1 MSDDQTRMRDD
12 ETEIEYMK
20 RIALSCTEEEIW
32 RAVFVSEVK
41 LLFLKLML
49 ELNFVDPA
57 GADVFDLLP
66 RYRGRLALNRV
77 PYVVDQA
84 APGAGQVLQD
94 ARFGLSRRRIRGR
107 CDVVPQAV
115 ARQRQSIHKIDKWLI
130 V

>member
-1 MSDDQTRMRDD
+1 MRDD

-66 RYRGRLALNRV
+66 GAPKPALKLDKLLKREQGPPKLFAV
-77 PYVVDQA
+77 LRHA
-84 APGAGQVLQD
+84 ALTNVRDDEVAPALEEGSRKRNAGLTNVEN
-94 ARFGLSRRRIRGR
+94 
-107 CDVVPQAV
+107 
-115 ARQRQSIHKIDKWLI
+115 K
-130 V
+130 